1 MTRHRPPIEVRPV
14 RVSYRK
20 FPSRYGWNRPGGA
33 HGWLGWT
40 LGIRLAVPIALVYV
54 IVRHW
59 PS

>member
-1 MTRHRPPIEVRPV
+1 MT
-14 RVSYRK
+14 YRK
-20 FPSRYGWNRPGGA
+20 FRSRYGWNRPAHA

-40 LGIRLAVPIALVYV
+40 LGIRLAVPLALVYV